1 MYTYVFHKYI
11 SLANKYITNMF
22 TKNLNIITSA
32 IDTINEFQFKKLLD
46 DCESVLKLGHKIIV
60 SGLGKNAPICE
71 KFVGTMLSLG
81 MNASFLHTNTAIHG
95 DLGMIQPGDLVIMT
109 SKNGTTSESVY
120 LTQIIQ
126 QDRKDVKLWLLSFNA
141 SSILV
146 DTIGLDR
153 SIIVEMSHEGD
164 LWNIVPNNSST
175 LSLIILQTL
184 AIELSRRMGVTL
196 SDFRRNHPGGSI
208 GQKLNNQS

>member
-1 MYTYVFHKYI
+1 
-11 SLANKYITNMF
+11 MF

-126 QDRKDVKLWLLSFNA
+126 QDRKDVELWLLSFNA

-196 SDFRRNHPGGSI
+196 SDFRKNHPGGSI

>member
-1 MYTYVFHKYI
+1 
-11 SLANKYITNMF
+11 MF

-184 AIELSRRMGVTL
+184 AIELSRRMRITL
-196 SDFRRNHPGGSI
+196 SDFRKNHPGGSI